1 MSIKVLQISIIYLK
15 IIKEIEKKKKKT
27 KKERRRE
34 NRSARDGRTTLQ
46 GFKRVTEPLF

>member
-15 IIKEIEKKKKKT
+15 IIKEIEKKKKT
-27 KKERRRE
+27 KKERRIE

>member
-15 IIKEIEKKKKKT
+15 IIKEIEKKKKT

>member
-15 IIKEIEKKKKKT
+15 IIKA